1 MRARRV
7 PVELVQARISR
18 LVLDLSDAELDAGE
32 DWWRQAKYETEEIDA
47 ETGHGSGR
55 IAAALAIL
63 SPVKSW
69 DETVSMVR
77 ALAKDK
83 YARQRHWSKAW
94 SKARVC
100 IWVKKPLSGP
110 TPPELWVTGPKVL
123 PFYKALMGNTY
134 SVTIDRHMIRSVYP
148 TDTQTNH
155 RISALTDAIRH
166 ASAYDL
172 GGQISPRDLQA
183 AIWLRIRK
191 D

>member
-7 PVELVQARISR
+7 PVEIVQARISK

-32 DWWRQAKYETEEIDA
+32 DWWRQAHYDICEIRD
-47 ETGHGSGR
+47 ETGHAYGR

-63 SPVKSW
+63 SPVKTW
-69 DETVSMVR
+69 EETLGMVQ

-83 YARQRHWSKAW
+83 YARQQHWSRVW
-94 SKARVC
+94 SKARVAL
-100 IWVKKPLSGP
+100 WVQDTLIGP
-110 TPPELWVTGPKVL
+110 YPYQLLVTGPKVH
-123 PFYKALMGNTY
+123 PFYKALLGDSD

-155 RISALTDAIRH
+155 RISTLTDAITHSSYFDCR
-166 ASAYDL
+166 
-172 GGQISPRDLQA
+172 GQISPRDLQA
-183 AIWLRIRK
+183 SIWLRIRK